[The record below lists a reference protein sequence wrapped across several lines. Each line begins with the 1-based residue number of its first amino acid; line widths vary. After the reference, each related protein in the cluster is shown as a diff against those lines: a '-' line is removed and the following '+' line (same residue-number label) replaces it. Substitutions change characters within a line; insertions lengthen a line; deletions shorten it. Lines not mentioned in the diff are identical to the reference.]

1 MNKILLFLGVAFLL
15 PPQAHA
21 CTIPVFRYA
30 LEKWELT
37 TYEIVV
43 FHRSELPADVQKT
56 IKIWSKTPLKANV
69 DFTLVDLEAK
79 VDPKLQKLW
88 KREGNDKETPWMLVR
103 YPVSR
108 AEMLTTWAGPCTK
121 ANLLAVIDS
130 PKRQEILS
138 HLKRGVTGVFVLL
151 TSGDDKADKAVHD
164 MALKELQ
171 SLEKKIKLPEQS
183 KDGPQLKLPLP
194 LKVLLPIVVLDR
206 NRPEEAAFVKMLL
219 ATEEDL
225 EKAKSPI
232 LFPIF
237 GRGRVLGSL
246 TNLPDRGNELNE
258 KHVMEVTKFL
268 CRECSCQ
275 VKELNPGIDML
286 IAANWEEI
294 FSKLFPDAKDASPD
308 KKKIEFKKTAR

>member
-1 MNKILLFLGVAFLL
+1 MKKILLIVGVAILL
-15 PPQAHA
+15 PQQAHA

-43 FHRSELPADVQKT
+43 FHRGELPADVHTT
-56 IKIWSKTPLKANV
+56 IKIWTKMPLKANV
-69 DFTLVDLEAK
+69 DFTLVDLDAK
-79 VDPKLQKLW
+79 TDPKLQKLW
-88 KREGNDKETPWMLVR
+88 QREGNDKATPWMLVR

-108 AEMLTTWAGPCTK
+108 TEMLTTWAGPCSK

-130 PKRQEILS
+130 PKRQEILG

-151 TSGDDKADKAVHD
+151 TSGDSKADKVVHD

-171 SLEKKIKLPEQS
+171 ALQKKIKLPEQS

-194 LKVLLPIVVLDR
+194 LKVVLPIVVLDR
-206 NRPEEAAFVKMLL
+206 NRPEETAFVKMLL

-258 KHVMEVTKFL
+258 KQVMEVTKFL

-275 VKELNPGIDML
+275 VKELNPGVDML

-294 FSKLFPDAKDASPD
+294 FNKLFLDAKGAGPT
-308 KKKIEFKKTAR
+308 KK

>member
-1 MNKILLFLGVAFLL
+1 MKKILLLGVAFLL
-15 PPQAHA
+15 PHQADA

-30 LEKWELT
+30 LERWELT

-43 FHRSELPADVQKT
+43 FHRGELPPDLQKT
-56 IKIWSKTPLKANV
+56 IKIWTKTPLKANV
-69 DFTLVDLEAK
+69 DFTLVDLDAR

-88 KREGNDKETPWMLVR
+88 KREGNDKKTPWMLVR

-108 AEMLTTWAGPCTK
+108 TEMLTTWAGPCTT

-138 HLKRGVTGVFVLL
+138 HLKRGVTGVFVLM
-151 TSGDDKADKAVHD
+151 TSGDDKADKVVHD
-164 MALKELQ
+164 MAIKELQ
-171 SLEKKIKLPEQS
+171 ALERKIKLPEQS

-225 EKAKSPI
+225 EKAKCPI

-246 TNLPDRGNELNE
+246 TNLPERGNELNE
-258 KHVMEVTKFL
+258 KQVMEVTKFL

-275 VKELNPGIDML
+275 VKELNPGVDML

-294 FSKLFPDAKDASPD
+294 FNQLFPDAKDAP
-308 KKKIEFKKTAR
+308 KKK